1 MILYLTSGM
10 VLVAG
15 SPGTS
20 HPCKMCCHKLYI
32 YSSCGHSTF
41 GPKPLIECCNAAFP
55 PDGSFSTLCKFTAHP
70 FQSWKI
76 NALCP
81 ECHHRRTVLM
91 DRIEISQAVK
101 YDEWRW
107 KVSYG
112 MPAHGKDF
120 WGRKADER
128 AELEAKTGK
137 RTRKALRFSWRR
149 SKHNKDA
156 AKVAGGA

>member
-1 MILYLTSGM
+1 
-10 VLVAG
+10 
-15 SPGTS
+15 
-20 HPCKMCCHKLYI
+20 
-32 YSSCGHSTF
+32 
-41 GPKPLIECCNAAFP
+41 
-55 PDGSFSTLCKFTAHP
+55 
-70 FQSWKI
+70 
-76 NALCP
+76 
-81 ECHHRRTVLM
+81 M